1 LLRKANNRIK
11 VKKKIV
17 KIIALL
23 IFLPVFIYFGV
34 GILLFAYIDSGAKK
48 LLKQEKN
55 GLLSRNYGYVW
66 QEINSSKEMNKISGI
81 ISGDS
86 TSSQQKNCI
95 SEEKKKDF
103 PSLAAISKLN
113 EIKNIQ
119 KTITITD
126 RHGIALAKMQTTHT
140 CVFLND
146 INEILISSLLTTEDK
161 NFYKRK
167 TAYDYNALL
176 RSIFC
181 SVLKSV
187 KTLRLQRPRGSS
199 TIHMQ
204 VARFLLMKYDSRGY
218 AFSEQN
224 LSRKLQE
231 LKLAAALKLKYSNQ
245 EILTTYINHCVSAGR
260 GMRGYHDISMKL
272 FGVHPK
278 DLSLAQSLYLSRL
291 VKWNRHVPSKII
303 GQIKTSMPSLARH
316 FKWTDKQQ
324 DEILYSLDTLSFRPV
339 QNIIPTRSHL
349 IDLANEYWKKIC
361 KGNGIDDSELSEMD
375 IADPE
380 SMIRRYGNLT
390 IRLTIDYRLQSML
403 EKLVDSRG
411 FGPDTTI
418 RSDIKIGSEGVD
430 LPLTEITPVDTIRK
444 IIVLKDDS
452 IVRISGNSVSLH
464 KNDTLIQNIRYKK
477 NKNHIRRS
485 CFTYYRDTITV
496 SGQYFAYAI
505 MNSRTRELLAYYS
518 RDRLGSRLQSL
529 HVNRNPHG
537 ASTSK
542 PLIYAMAYDFGIY
555 SPTDMASDD
564 VEYGDSC
571 AWARHFYGPEEKPTG
586 VTYHLSVEKSGYTVH
601 NHHEKFDGYD
611 YLFNHLSNS
620 NNIMAV
626 ETMYRLNTDMSS
638 DDPKSE
644 KVRSFISR
652 TGMNVLRSGN
662 QITGPSLY
670 TALVELCTGTAFSDS
685 VKKLYSNRYSIALG
699 TLELSLYEQL
709 HLFNVLY
716 DGKLFVNPSEH
727 TGLFVKKVEIA
738 GNEVH
743 FHDSI
748 SLRTIFDD
756 ITKLHPVHLGLHKR
770 LVNATFPALYNLDIC
785 NSEKQ
790 NENIS
795 NFAKSGTT
803 DDIIKPYYAT
813 NTDKSRTNY
822 GLWNAV
828 LRLKLKKEDL
838 IEAIKNDSLSV
849 KQKTILLN
857 YVPEQEIVDIT
868 LACIGE
874 CDKQHTGTPD
884 GKTLHSY
891 VSTSLL
897 KRFGVQ
903 PCSSGFFQTY
913 ERQIKEE
920 TSNQIK
926 FADFLDKSD
935 LSGWSKLMIKLKSG
949 FDSNISGEEIVF
961 EKPRFGD
968 EVRLR
973 GKNYRKMLKFA
984 PYMGKESKRYL
995 SLIEQLR
1002 KPLTL
1007 EKIDKILKEI
1017 NSIEIRNKYL
1027 KEEIDK
1033 ACWSLLRSAQNLMIR
1048 E

>member
-1 LLRKANNRIK
+1 M
-11 VKKKIV
+11 KKKTV
-17 KIIALL
+17 TFIALL
-23 IFLPVFIYFGV
+23 TLLPVFIYFGAKT
-34 GILLFAYIDSGAKK
+34 LLFVYVNSGAKQ
-48 LLKQEKN
+48 LLKLEKK
-55 GLLSRNYGYVW
+55 GLLSRNYGYIW
-66 QEINSSKEMNKISGI
+66 QEINSSKEMNKFSGI

-86 TSSQQKNCI
+86 TSSQPQNCI
-95 SEEKKKDF
+95 SVEKIRNF
-103 PSLAAISKLN
+103 PSLAAISELN
-113 EIKNIQ
+113 EIKNLH

-126 RHGIALAKMQTTHT
+126 RYGISLAKLQTTHT
-140 CVFLND
+140 CVFLTD

-161 NFYKRK
+161 NFYHRK
-167 TAYDYNALL
+167 SAYDYNALL
-176 RSIFC
+176 RAVFS
-181 SVLKSV
+181 SVWKSV
-187 KTLRLQRPRGSS
+187 KTFRLQRPRGSS

-218 AFSEQN
+218 AYSEQS

-231 LKLAAALKLKYSNQ
+231 LKLATALKLSYSNQ

-272 FGVHPK
+272 FGVHPRE
-278 DLSLAQSLYLSRL
+278 LSLAQSLYLSRL

-324 DEILYSLDTLSFRPV
+324 DKIIHSLDTLSFRTA

-390 IRLTIDYRLQSML
+390 VRLTIDYRLQSML

-418 RSDIKIGSEGVD
+418 RSDIRIGSEGVN
-430 LPLTEITPVDTIRK
+430 LPLTKNVPADTLRK
-444 IIVLKDDS
+444 IIVLKGDS
-452 IVRISGNSVSLH
+452 VVKIIGNAVSLRQ
-464 KNDTLIQNIRYKK
+464 NDTLVQNIRYTKS
-477 NKNHIRRS
+477 KNHIRRS
-485 CFTYYRDTITV
+485 CFTYYRDTVAV

-505 MNSRTRELLAYYS
+505 MNSKTRELLAYYS

-529 HVNRNPHG
+529 HVNRNPNG
-537 ASTSK
+537 SSTSK
-542 PLIYAMAYDFGIY
+542 PLIYAMAYDLGVY

-564 VEYGDSC
+564 IEYGDSC

-586 VTYHLSVEKSGYTVH
+586 VTYHLAAEKSGYTVH
-601 NHHEKFDGYD
+601 NHHKKFDGYD

-626 ETMYRLNTDMSS
+626 ETMYRLNTEMTS

-644 KVRSFISR
+644 KTKSFISR
-652 TGMNVLRSGN
+652 TGMDVFYRGN

-670 TALVELCTGTAFSDS
+670 TALVGLCTGSAITDS
-685 VKKLYSNRYSIALG
+685 VKKLCSNRYSIALG

-709 HLFNVLY
+709 HLFNTLY
-716 DGKLFVNPSEH
+716 DGKLVINPSEH
-727 TGLFVKKVEIA
+727 AGLFVKKVELA
-738 GNEVH
+738 GNDVN
-743 FHDSI
+743 FDDSLPL
-748 SLRTIFDD
+748 STIFDD
-756 ITKLHPVHLGLHKR
+756 MEKINPVHLGLHKR
-770 LVNATFPALYNLDIC
+770 LVNATFPALYNLDLC
-785 NSEKQ
+785 NSEKL
-790 NENIS
+790 NENVS

-803 DDIIKPYYAT
+803 DDVIKPYYAT
-813 NTDKSRTNY
+813 NTDKSKTNY

-828 LRLKLKKEDL
+828 LRLNLKKEDL
-838 IEAIKNDSLSV
+838 MEAIKSDSLND
-849 KQKTILLN
+849 QKTTPLSGQ
-857 YVPEQEIVDIT
+857 VPEQETVDVT

-874 CDKQHTGTPD
+874 CNKQHTGTRD
-884 GKTLHSY
+884 GKTLHSFI
-891 VSTSLL
+891 STSLL
-897 KRFGVQ
+897 KRFGT
-903 PCSSGFFQTY
+903 PSCSSGFFQTY

-920 TSNQIK
+920 TSDQVK

-935 LSGWSKLMIKLKSG
+935 LSGWSKLLIKLRTG
-949 FDSNISGEEIVF
+949 FDSKISGDEIIF
-961 EKPRFGD
+961 EKPRLGNGI
-968 EVRLR
+968 RLR

-1002 KPLTL
+1002 EPLAI
-1007 EKIDKILKEI
+1007 ENIDEILKEI
-1017 NSIEIRNKYL
+1017 ISIEIRNKYL
-1027 KEEIDK
+1027 KAELDK
-1033 ACWSLLRSAQNLMIR
+1033 ACWSLLRSAQRLMNW
-1048 E
+1048 

>member
-1 LLRKANNRIK
+1 M
-11 VKKKIV
+11 KKKTV
-17 KIIALL
+17 TIISLL
-23 IFLPVFIYFGV
+23 FLLPVFIYFGAE
-34 GILLFAYIDSGAKK
+34 ILLWVYINSGAKQ
-48 LLKQEKN
+48 LLKLEKQ
-55 GLLSRNYGYVW
+55 GLLSKNYGYIW
-66 QEINSSKEMNKISGI
+66 QEINSSKEMNKFSGI
-81 ISGDS
+81 ISGGS
-86 TSSQQKNCI
+86 TSSQQKNRI
-95 SEEKKKDF
+95 SEEKIRNF
-103 PSLAAISKLN
+103 PSLAAISELN
-113 EIKNIQ
+113 EIKNFH
-119 KTITITD
+119 KTITIAD
-126 RHGIALAKMQTTHT
+126 RHGIALAKLQTIHT

-167 TAYDYNALL
+167 SAYDYNALL
-176 RSIFC
+176 RSVFC
-181 SVLKSV
+181 SVWKSV
-187 KTLRLQRPRGSS
+187 KTFKLQRPRGSS

-231 LKLAAALKLKYSNQ
+231 LKLAAALKLSYSNQ

-272 FGVHPK
+272 FGVHPRE
-278 DLSLAQSLYLSRL
+278 LSLTQSLYLSRL

-324 DEILYSLDTLSFRPV
+324 DTIIHSLDTLSFRPA
-339 QNIIPTRSHL
+339 QNIIPARSHL

-361 KGNGIDDSELSEMD
+361 KGNGISESELSEMD

-390 IRLTIDYRLQSML
+390 IRLAIDYRLQSML
-403 EKLVDSRG
+403 EQLVDSRG

-418 RSDIKIGSEGVD
+418 RTDLLIGSEGVN
-430 LPLTEITPVDTIRK
+430 LPLTENILACRDTIRK
-444 IIVLKDDS
+444 VIVLKEDS
-452 IVRISGNSVSLH
+452 VVRISGNAVNLH
-464 KNDTLIQNIRYKK
+464 KNDTLVQNIRYKK
-477 NKNHIRRS
+477 NKDHIRRS

-505 MNSRTRELLAYYS
+505 MNSKTRELLAYYS
-518 RDRLGSRLQSL
+518 RDRLGSRLLSL
-529 HVNRNPHG
+529 HVNRNPNG
-537 ASTSK
+537 SSTSK
-542 PLIYAMAYDFGIY
+542 PLIYAMAYDLGIY

-564 VEYGDSC
+564 IEYGDSC

-586 VTYHLSVEKSGYTVH
+586 VTYLLAAEKSGYTVH
-601 NHHEKFDGYD
+601 NHHKRFDGYD

-626 ETMYRLNTDMSS
+626 ETMYRLNTNMNS

-644 KVRSFISR
+644 RVKSFISR
-652 TGMNVLRSGN
+652 TGMKVFYRGD

-670 TALVELCTGTAFSDS
+670 TALAGLCTGSAITDS
-685 VKKLYSNRYSIALG
+685 VKKLCSNRYSIALG

-709 HLFNVLY
+709 HLFNILY
-716 DGKLFVNPSEH
+716 DGKLVANPSGH
-727 TGLFVKKVEIA
+727 AGLFVKKVEMA

-743 FHDSI
+743 FDDSLP
-748 SLRTIFDD
+748 LRTIFDCMEN
-756 ITKLHPVHLGLHKR
+756 LHPVHLGLHKR
-770 LVNATFPALYNLDIC
+770 LVNATFPSLNNLDIC
-785 NSEKQ
+785 NSEKPK
-790 NENIS
+790 NVS

-813 NTDKSRTNY
+813 STDNYRTNY

-828 LRLKLKKEDL
+828 LRLNLKKEDL
-838 IEAIKNDSLSV
+838 MEAIKSDSLL
-849 KQKTILLN
+849 KDQKTILLSDL
-857 YVPEQEIVDIT
+857 VPEQEILDIT

-874 CDKQHTGTPD
+874 CDKQHTGTRD

-897 KRFGVQ
+897 KRFGAQ

-913 ERQIKEE
+913 ERQIKKE
-920 TSNQIK
+920 TSDQVK
-926 FADFLDKSD
+926 YGFQDKSD
-935 LSGWSKLMIKLKSG
+935 LSGWSKLMIKLKTG
-949 FDSNISGEEIVF
+949 FNSDISGEEIVF

-968 EVRLR
+968 GVRLK

-984 PYMGKESKRYL
+984 PYMGEESKRYL

-1002 KPLTL
+1002 EPLAMEDL
-1007 EKIDKILKEI
+1007 DEILKEI
-1017 NSIEIRNKYL
+1017 KSIEIRNKFI
-1027 KEEIDK
+1027 KEELDK
-1033 ACWSLLRSAQNLMIR
+1033 ACWSLLRSAQKLKTR
-1048 E
+1048 